1 MDEDSSTSCG
11 DSPEAADYQG
21 VGAIDDTDLNSLVS
35 PCKKLKLGP
44 PQFCSTFAH
53 TPTAKSSSSGPVRHS
68 SVPLCCSTPIPG
80 HNSKKSDGKRH
91 SGEGNDDTIVGSETI
106 VNSNGHDAE
115 PCLSLVSDD
124 KAIKIKTESCRQ
136 SKNSATNKAAEAVN
150 ICDNLCESE
159 STCSCSRQ
167 VCEGTSVVKTGVNP
181 EVKDEIDTRKEA
193 EDLDETL
200 KDELKLEGC
209 VELKDSGVC
218 FQDSIKEVELSDIK
232 SVSLMS
238 INKCKGLSVRDPNII
253 READK
258 PQDRNL
264 VIDTYMLK
272 ENIIINEDHLPNPK
286 TKRGKRKK
294 ETVGKFIEYS
304 GPGFTTSV
312 KPELQEKQE
321 TKIDT
326 KGGDLKTCVLQ
337 EYGGAGL
344 TSAPKGKVAEPASN
358 CINSEK
364 ESANMLCTKV
374 PKGPGIIVDNVP
386 VKESAKATVFEI
398 LKNFNMATNTSSQS
412 ESEQQTSGSTLQQ
425 FSTGSGS
432 ALKPDEVYPS
442 LSSSK
447 GDNKSTEKNSHKCL
461 QSQGRF

>member
-1 MDEDSSTSCG
+1 MGDNSSPSPG
-11 DSPEAADYQG
+11 DSPEAPDYQG
-21 VGAIDDTDLNSLVS
+21 NPAVDDTDLNSLVS

-53 TPTAKSSSSGPVRHS
+53 TPTAKPTTSGPVRHS

-80 HNSKKSDGKRH
+80 HDLKKSDGKRH
-91 SGEGNDDTIVGSETI
+91 SGEGSDDTIVDSETT
-106 VNSNGHDAE
+106 VNSNGHDVDPCGTAVSEDKTVNVKAE
-115 PCLSLVSDD
+115 SSEQL
-124 KAIKIKTESCRQ
+124 ES
-136 SKNSATNKAAEAVN
+136 STTNIATGAVN
-150 ICDNLCESE
+150 KHHETERLCKGNSDA
-159 STCSCSRQ
+159 
-167 VCEGTSVVKTGVNP
+167 KTGLSHD
-181 EVKDEIDTRKEA
+181 VKDEIDSRKET
-193 EDLDETL
+193 EDLDDTL
-200 KDELKLEGC
+200 TLNDELKREGF
-209 VELKDSGVC
+209 VELKDSGIC
-218 FQDSIKEVELSDIK
+218 FQDSVKDTEISAIK
-232 SVSLMS
+232 SVSFMS
-238 INKCKGLSVRDPNII
+238 INKCKGLSIRDPNII
-253 READK
+253 REVDK
-258 PQDRNL
+258 PQDRNV

-294 ETVGKFIEYS
+294 ESGGKFIEYS

-312 KPELQEKQE
+312 KPGLQEKQE

-326 KGGDLKTCVLQ
+326 QEGDLKTCVLQ

-344 TSAPKGKVAEPASN
+344 TSAPKGTVHAPTLKN
-358 CINSEK
+358 NSEK
-364 ESANMLCTKV
+364 DSANMLCSKV
-374 PKGPGIIVDNVP
+374 PKGQGIFLDNVP

-412 ESEQQTSGSTLQQ
+412 ESDQQTSGSTLQQ

-447 GDNKSTEKNSHKCL
+447 GDSNSTEKINHKCL
-461 QSQGRF
+461 QSQGTCLMWCLCKIL